1 MLRAKTECI
10 ARPEALAWCAL
21 PLTSRVVSGRND
33 DVLNHE
39 GSLWSVR
46 LPKPISSHQS
56 WISSVCVWA
65 CVWRVRGC
73 RCAFRSAPDAAS
85 LPKPLLDFSNH
96 LKSLGFQAKPDYA
109 YLESCL
115 DGAVGGGAPSQH
127 VYEFQPARAA
137 AAADA
142 TGLGTSQGGG
152 EPSDHLDRGA
162 CVVTP
167 SSPSSPPPPPPL
179 SSLLR
184 ARARER
190 ERERERESWSR
201 SPCSLDASCIRH
213 TSPSRTAVFLTVA
226 THNPVTFGTG
236 CDPLCICSG

>member
-1 MLRAKTECI
+1 M
-10 ARPEALAWCAL
+10 
-21 PLTSRVVSGRND
+21 
-33 DVLNHE
+33 
-39 GSLWSVR
+39 WSVR

-190 ERERERESWSR
+190 ERIVEPVSVLSR
-201 SPCSLDASCIRH
+201 RILYSTHFSFKNRGLPHGRYTQPRH
-213 TSPSRTAVFLTVA
+213 VWHWLRSALY
-226 THNPVTFGTG
+226 
-236 CDPLCICSG
+236 L